1 MTPLPSACV
10 KTIPNIAKNVSRKSK
25 VTTFSSTK
33 KQTGSSSSKKPCFSQ
48 KKIEIKLFLNTEI
61 KFS

>member
-10 KTIPNIAKNVSRKSK
+10 KTTPNIAKNVSRKSK
-25 VTTFSSTK
+25 VTTYSSTK
-33 KQTGSSSSKKPCFSQ
+33 KPTGSFSSKKPYFSQ
-48 KKIEIKLFLNTEI
+48 KKIEIEFILKAEI